1 MKRRWDLFHLMEPWV
16 KIMIMIKWGYE
27 ENEERRSVFF

>member
-1 MKRRWDLFHLMEPWV
+1 MEPWV